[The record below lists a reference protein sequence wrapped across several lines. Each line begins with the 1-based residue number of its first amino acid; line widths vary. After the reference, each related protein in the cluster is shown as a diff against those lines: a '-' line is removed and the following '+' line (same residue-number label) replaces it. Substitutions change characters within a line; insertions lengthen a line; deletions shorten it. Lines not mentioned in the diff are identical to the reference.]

1 MTVTIVG
8 SQFGD
13 EGKGGAVD
21 LFGDA
26 ADVVVRYQG
35 GNNAGHTVVVGEE
48 TYELALLPSGVVRG
62 TTAVIGSGC
71 VVDVETLFEEL
82 DALRE
87 RGLDPDVRVAQ
98 RAHVVLP
105 YHRRLDGIEE
115 AAKDEADGD
124 LTVGTTGRGIGPAYE
139 DRAGRRGVRV
149 CDLRDPESLRDRL
162 EYVVPRKRALAED
175 VYGATTDAA
184 FDVETLYE
192 TCRAYGER
200 LGGGDLTVDCGAY
213 LDRRR
218 RAGDRILF
226 EGAQGTLLDVD
237 HGTYPYVTSSNPT
250 AGAAATGGGVGPG
263 VVGDGTVVG
272 VVKGYLTRV
281 GTGPFPTE
289 LGGVE
294 GQTAGYDDEGGDDRE
309 EELATTIRAAGGEY
323 GVNTGRPRRVGWLDL
338 PVLRHAARTSGFD
351 GLVVGHVDVLAELD
365 EVRVAEAYR
374 LDGDRR
380 ETVPASAADLARCAP
395 VYRTFEGWPDVDWAA
410 VAETGYEGLPAGARE
425 YVEYVVGHVDADL
438 TAVGVGPGR
447 EETVVVSDPWA

>member
-8 SQFGD
+8 SQYGD

-21 LFGDA
+21 LFGDG

-35 GNNAGHTVVVGEE
+35 GNNAGHTVVVGED

-71 VVDVETLFEEL
+71 VVDLGTLFEEL
-82 DALRE
+82 DGLRE
-87 RGLDPDVRVAQ
+87 RGLDPKVRVAE

-115 AAKDEADGD
+115 AAKADADGD
-124 LTVGTTGRGIGPAYE
+124 LAAGTTGRGIGPAYE
-139 DRAGRRGVRV
+139 DKAGRRGVRV
-149 CDLRDPESLRDRL
+149 CDLRDPETLRERL
-162 EYVVPRKRALAED
+162 AYVVPHRRALAED
-175 VYGATTDAA
+175 VYGATVDEA
-184 FDVETLYE
+184 FDVESLFE
-192 TCRAYGER
+192 TCREWGRR
-200 LGGGDLTVDCGAY
+200 LDREDLAVDCGAY

-218 RAGDRILF
+218 RAGDAVLF

-250 AGAAATGGGVGPG
+250 AGAAATGSGVGPS
-263 VVGDGTVVG
+263 VVSDGTVVG

-289 LGGVE
+289 LAGVE
-294 GQTAGYDDEGGDDRE
+294 GQTAGYDGAGDDRE
-309 EELATTIRAAGGEY
+309 EELATTIREAGGEY

-351 GLVVGHVDVLAELD
+351 GLVVGHVDVLADLD
-365 EVRVAEAYR
+365 AVRVAEAYR
-374 LDGDRR
+374 LDGERT
-380 ETVPASAADLARCAP
+380 ETVPASAADLGRCEP
-395 VYRTFEGWPDVDWAA
+395 VYRTFDGWPDVDWPA
-410 VAETGYEGLPAGARE
+410 VAERGYEALPDGARE
-425 YVEYVVGHVDADL
+425 YVEFVVDAVDADL

-447 EETVVVSDPWA
+447 EETVVVDDPWG